1 MTLDLRAKIVRRQ
14 LDSFLARQGSDARIV
29 DIGSGNSSYN
39 RFFPN
44 RIALD
49 IDPARKPDVIGDAH
63 NLPFKDGEVEAILS
77 TDVCEHLEDPIK
89 AVSEMYRVLKPGGKV
104 IFTTRFIFPIH
115 DAPNDF
121 WRFTKYGL
129 RKLFKDFEI
138 LELEPETTNFST
150 LAVLLQRIGYQTHLR
165 GNKLMK
171 FLIFL
176 LAKILDHSNGLIR
189 EEYGEIGRKSKESG
203 ILASGYYL
211 VAQKPFK

>member
-1 MTLDLRAKIVRRQ
+1 MTSKITRKNLDE
-14 LDSFLARQGSDARIV
+14 FLKRHASSDRIL

-44 RIALD
+44 RIAVD

-63 NLPFKDGEVEAILS
+63 NLPFKDGEVDAILS
-77 TDVCEHLEDPIK
+77 TDVFEHLKDPVK
-89 AVSEMYRVLKPGGKV
+89 AVSEMRRVLKKGGKV
-104 IFTTRFIFPIH
+104 IFATRFIFPIH
-115 DAPNDF
+115 DSPNDF

-129 RKLFKDFEI
+129 QELFKDFEI

-150 LAVLLQRIGYQTHLR
+150 IAILLQRIGYQTKFFC
-165 GNKLMK
+165 NKPMK

-176 LAKILDHSNGLIR
+176 ISSMLTHCNWIIK
-189 EEYGEIGRKSKESG
+189 EEYGDIARKNKDTG

-211 VAQKPFK
+211 VAKKK